1 LHSNLLHINLL
12 HTNLSH
18 ANIYAHLSHA
28 NLSHANLSHANLS
41 HANLLHANLTN
52 LFIPTSSCQPLT
64 CQPLTYHLL
73 TNLFHTNLQHT
84 FSHIPAHTIPTC
96 FPPPVSHSHFPPATS
111 LALDPHV
118 CPPHVPHSPCF
129 PILVTH
135 APFCFLGTT
144 ARSLESSPLEWARR
158 MERQVVQRCRWRQA
172 RHIHMA
178 GAMSCDQRGDV
189 HGGCAV

>member
-1 LHSNLLHINLL
+1 MHSNLLHINLL
-12 HTNLSH
+12 HTNLLH
-18 ANIYAHLSHA
+18 ANIVCPP
-28 NLSHANLSHANLS
+28 
-41 HANLLHANLTN
+41 LT
-52 LFIPTSSCQPLT
+52 CQPLT
-64 CQPLTYHLL
+64 CQPLTCQPHQPL
-73 TNLFHTNLQHT
+73 HTNIFMPTSHMPTSHILPLNQPISYQPLNIL
-84 FSHIPAHTIPTC
+84 FSHTSSHYTHI
-96 FPPPVSHSHFPPATS
+96 FPPSVSHSHFPPATS

-135 APFCFLGTT
+135 APFCFSGTT